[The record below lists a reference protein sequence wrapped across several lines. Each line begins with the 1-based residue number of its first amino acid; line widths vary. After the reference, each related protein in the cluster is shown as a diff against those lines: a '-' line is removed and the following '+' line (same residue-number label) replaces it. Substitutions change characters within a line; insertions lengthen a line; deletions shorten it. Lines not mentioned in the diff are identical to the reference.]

1 MALEIL
7 SVRFGTPDFEA
18 CFAIR
23 WQVFVREQNVPA
35 DEERDEHDSTA
46 RHFLARVDGVPLGTA
61 RLILKDGT
69 TAKIGRVAVLAAAR
83 GKGVG
88 AALMRF
94 IESQAGAATC
104 LLDAQVHALK
114 FYETFGY
121 QAYGEEFLD
130 AGIPHRRMRKVL
142 V

>member
-61 RLILKDGT
+61 RLILKDGGT

-83 GKGVG
+83 GHSMRRS
-88 AALMRF
+88 AIRLMARNFWMPGFRTGGCGRF
-94 IESQAGAATC
+94 WFKKLQ
-104 LLDAQVHALK
+104 
-114 FYETFGY
+114 F
-121 QAYGEEFLD
+121 
-130 AGIPHRRMRKVL
+130 
-142 V
+142 